1 LGAIYYLG
9 VGVPSDFKEAF
20 RWISLSANQGYLDA
34 QHNLAEMYETGKGVS
49 QNLEKAYEYYIV
61 AARRGNLDSQIKV
74 AKMYKEGIGTDK
86 DISKSDY
93 WLKKIEESK
102 TKSQ

>member
-1 LGAIYYLG
+1 
-9 VGVPSDFKEAF
+9 
-20 RWISLSANQGYLDA
+20 
-34 QHNLAEMYETGKGVS
+34 MYETGKGVS
-49 QNLEKAYEYYIV
+49 QNLEKAYEHYIV

-93 WLKKIEESK
+93 WLIKIEESR
-102 TKSQ
+102 TKNQ

>member
-1 LGAIYYLG
+1 
-9 VGVPSDFKEAF
+9 
-20 RWISLSANQGYLDA
+20 
-34 QHNLAEMYETGKGVS
+34 
-49 QNLEKAYEYYIV
+49 
-61 AARRGNLDSQIKV
+61 
-74 AKMYKEGIGTDK
+74 MYKEGIGTDK